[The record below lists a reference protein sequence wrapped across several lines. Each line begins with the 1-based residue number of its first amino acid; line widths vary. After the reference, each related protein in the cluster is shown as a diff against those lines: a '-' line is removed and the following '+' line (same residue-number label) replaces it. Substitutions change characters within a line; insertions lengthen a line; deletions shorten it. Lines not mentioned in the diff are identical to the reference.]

1 MLEEGLNIRYNA
13 HSNGEPHMSN
23 LEPQAEAARKGLL
36 AMIVAHPQTALIIA
50 LVVALVIAVLF

>member
-1 MLEEGLNIRYNA
+1 
-13 HSNGEPHMSN
+13 MSN